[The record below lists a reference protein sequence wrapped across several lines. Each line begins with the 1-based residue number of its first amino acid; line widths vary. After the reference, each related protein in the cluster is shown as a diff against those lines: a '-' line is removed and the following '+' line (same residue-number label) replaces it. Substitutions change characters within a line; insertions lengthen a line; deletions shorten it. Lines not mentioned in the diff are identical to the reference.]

1 MKISMMTT
9 PNVYM
14 NQPKAS
20 KHQTSFKANPDT
32 GLLNRAEAKLAK
44 SFVKVLDTKVVEKL
58 VLNTAKHPGIQKNL
72 TSHLIVTGST
82 MLSGFYMAK
91 TLKNKQMD
99 EDKRKTLAV
108 NQGLVWLVST
118 VMAYSFDGW
127 ARGAFNKNILAPF
140 EKANM
145 HLDPAKRNALKAGME
160 IARPIMIVD
169 LVYRFIAPVI
179 VTPWAN
185 AIGNRLQEAHKKSKQ
200 A

>member
-1 MKISMMTT
+1 MRISMMTT

-14 NQPKAS
+14 NQSNATQKQA
-20 KHQTSFKANPDT
+20 SFKGNPNN
-32 GLLNRAEAKLAK
+32 GLLNRAETKLAK
-44 SFVKVLDTKVVEKL
+44 TFIKMMDTKPAEKL
-58 VLNTAKHPGIQKNL
+58 VLSTKKHPSIVKNL

-82 MLSGFYMAK
+82 MLSGFYMIK

-118 VMAYSFDGW
+118 VMAYTFDGW
-127 ARGAFNKNILAPF
+127 ARGAFNENILKPF
-140 EKANM
+140 EKATS
-145 HLDPAKRNALKAGME
+145 HLDATKRSTLKAGME
-160 IARPIMIVD
+160 IARPIIIVD

-185 AIGNRLQEAHKKSKQ
+185 AIGNKLQEMHKNSKQ